1 MELIWGIP
9 ISYIYYLTFHYSA
22 SFIDVIPKENKN
34 LLHGVQRLQTFS
46 FCVVNV
52 NDEHWEPSF
61 EKKLRV

>member
-34 LLHGVQRLQTFS
+34 LLHGVQRQTFS
-46 FCVVNV
+46 FCLVNV

-61 EKKLRV
+61 GKKLRV

>member
-1 MELIWGIP
+1 MRH
-9 ISYIYYLTFHYSA
+9 SYITFHYSA

-46 FCVVNV
+46 FCLVNV

-61 EKKLRV
+61 GKKLRV